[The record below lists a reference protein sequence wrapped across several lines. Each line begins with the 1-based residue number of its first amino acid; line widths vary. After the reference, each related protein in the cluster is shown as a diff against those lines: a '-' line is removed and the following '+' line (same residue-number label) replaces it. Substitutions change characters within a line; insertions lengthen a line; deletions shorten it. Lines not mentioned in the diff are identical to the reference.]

1 MKKEPPIPLR
11 SVSSLS
17 PAMRMFGIVVS
28 SLCIAGGVAMA
39 VYAVVMAPADRLVA
53 WYGGW
58 LGGALGCLLGGLGG
72 LLGTLADG
80 RRRMPAPILF
90 AQLRHDQPTF
100 FYRRVFWPCVALTAV
115 CLVVGSLFG
124 HWHLLHG
131 FLQTGAVLAFTSGCQ
146 EASRRHSTRLARSVF
161 ALYADGVLDPA
172 DAAAIDD
179 ARSKDPKFDAAVRE
193 YQQLAARL
201 DELGKLPHD
210 PAPHQPAPPA
220 AE

>member
-11 SVSSLS
+11 SVSSIS

-28 SLCIAGGVAMA
+28 SLCMAGGVALV
-39 VYAVVMAPADRLVA
+39 VYAVVMAPTDRRIG

-58 LGGALGCLLGGLGG
+58 LGGAFGCLIGGLGG
-72 LLGTLADG
+72 LLGTLADS

-90 AQLRHDQPTF
+90 AQLRHDQPTL
-100 FYRRVFWPCVALTAV
+100 FYRRVFWPCLALTAV
-115 CLVVGSLFG
+115 CLVVGALFG
-124 HWHLLHG
+124 HWHLLQG
-131 FLQTGAVLAFTSGCQ
+131 FLQTSAILAFTAGCQ

-179 ARSKDPKFDAAVRE
+179 ARAKDPKFDAAVRE

-201 DELGKLPHD
+201 EALGKSPHD
-210 PAPHQPAPPA
+210 PESPAT
-220 AE
+220 E